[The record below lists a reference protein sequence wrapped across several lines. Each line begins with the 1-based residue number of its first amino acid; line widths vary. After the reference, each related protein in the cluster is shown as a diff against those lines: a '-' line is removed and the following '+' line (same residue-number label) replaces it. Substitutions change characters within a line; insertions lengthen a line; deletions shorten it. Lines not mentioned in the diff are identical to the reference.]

1 LDAYI
6 AREGFGSAV
15 EIGLRP
21 LIAAMRRW
29 DFAAAQRVDHFIAI
43 STEIRQRI
51 KTYYHRDSD
60 IIFPPVDTTRFQPS
74 ATVDDYYL
82 VVSRLIPY
90 KRIDLAV
97 QAATRLGVPL
107 KVGGKGR
114 DLDRLKQLAG
124 PTVEFL
130 GYVPDAD
137 LPDLMAR
144 CKAFIFPGL
153 EDFGITPV
161 QAQAAGRPVIAYA
174 GGGALDTVIPGK
186 TGVLFR
192 DLTVESL
199 MVVMRDFDDKRYDP
213 AAIRAHAEKFD
224 TALFNKQIDE
234 YVERAWDEFRRK

>member
-1 LDAYI
+1 MPTT
-6 AREGFGSAV
+6 GSHSV
-15 EIGLRP
+15 
-21 LIAAMRRW
+21 
-29 DFAAAQRVDHFIAI
+29 
-43 STEIRQRI
+43 
-51 KTYYHRDSD
+51 
-60 IIFPPVDTTRFQPS
+60 IIFPPVDTQRFQPS
-74 ATVDDYYL
+74 ATVEDYYL

-97 QAATRLGVPL
+97 QAATRLGLPL

-114 DLDRLKQLAG
+114 DLDRLKEMAG

-186 TGVLFR
+186 TGELFHEM
-192 DLTVESL
+192 TVESL
-199 MVVMRDFDDKRYDP
+199 MAVMQNFDASAYDSRI
-213 AAIRAHAEKFD
+213 IRAHAERFD
-224 TALFNKQIDE
+224 TAVFTQQITD
-234 YVERAWDEFRRK
+234 YVDRAWDTFHSKI